1 MFCQFRPRSKLAEVR
16 AVPGYVGGMLRAR
29 RLWVAVVAIGIL
41 AASCTVSRVDPKA
54 NIEIDG
60 TVQREGGRPVAGAR
74 VVLLREG
81 DVGDVLLTI
90 TTLGTAC
97 LSPRDAP
104 AICHNGRM
112 RTTGS
117 TGGFRYTLKGSE
129 TQSTFGFSA
138 VLNLT
143 TGLDAK
149 PDEVSGSSTTYRF
162 HVQTTAL
169 NLPLRLWEPGLSART
184 GSFGARVSFPALPG
198 ALIPRPL
205 RAAPH
210 YSIDFA
216 RGSENVWTFTD
227 VRPTTTFDPRLL
239 EDSQGTVRVSAAA
252 HDIHASAQL
261 GDDIAY
267 ILNGGSHGY
276 ESPVGPPTSRGKTCS
291 VFDSKGKSYPLS
303 PCGLSDGE
311 FGQKINPPNVCS
323 GKTSC
328 TQPSFAGVVED
339 IGTVIPADLIVLRG
353 CNISCRVE
361 TSADGRS
368 WRAAGVAEDA
378 EAALPLA
385 TRQTRY
391 VRVLTSFVGELTEL
405 SVWSVKP
412 SLPDG
417 SFLIAPPTFP
427 TSSNSG
433 RPHTSSSGGR
443 HFGWYVVVAALLLG
457 GVAGAAA
464 MLVARDRKRGTFKA

>member
-1 MFCQFRPRSKLAEVR
+1 
-16 AVPGYVGGMLRAR
+16 MLRGR
-29 RLWVAVVAIGIL
+29 RIVIAAMAVGVL
-41 AASCTVSRVDPKA
+41 SASCTASRVDPTA
-54 NIEIDG
+54 NIQIDG
-60 TVQREGGRPVAGAR
+60 TVQRVGGAPVAGAR

-81 DVGDVLLTI
+81 DVGDVFLTI

-97 LSPRDAP
+97 LSVKDPP
-104 AICHNGRM
+104 AICHNARI
-112 RTTGS
+112 RTTTS

-162 HVQTTAL
+162 HVQRTAL
-169 NLPLRLWEPGLSART
+169 NLPLRMWEPSLSART
-184 GSFGARVSFPALPG
+184 GSFGARVTFPALPAG
-198 ALIPRPL
+198 LIPRPL

-227 VRPTTTFDPRLL
+227 ARPTTTFDPRLL

-252 HDIHASAQL
+252 HDIHASEQL
-261 GDDIAY
+261 GDDVAY
-267 ILNGGSHGY
+267 ILSGGAHAY
-276 ESPVGPPTSRGKTCS
+276 ESPVGPPTSRGKTCT
-291 VFDSKGKSYPLS
+291 VFDTKGKNFPLS

-311 FGQKINPPNVCS
+311 FGQKINPPNVCA

-339 IGTVIPADLIVLRG
+339 MGTVIPADLIVLRG
-353 CNISCRVE
+353 CNTSCRIE
-361 TSADGRS
+361 TSADGRA
-368 WRAAGVAEDA
+368 WRAAGVAQDA
-378 EAALPLA
+378 EAAFPLA
-385 TRQTRY
+385 TRRTRY
-391 VRVLTSFVGELTEL
+391 VRVFTSFVGELTEL

-412 SLPDG
+412 SVPEG
-417 SFLIAPPTFP
+417 SFLIAPPKFP
-427 TSSNSG
+427 TRSKGGSS
-433 RPHTSSSGGR
+433 TSTSGGR

-464 MLVARDRKRGTFKA
+464 MLVARDRRRGTFKA